1 MPDKNPRKPREVRI
15 NLRGS
20 WFYILL
26 IGLIIWMVWRNANAS
41 DPKEIEWKK
50 VEQIASEGDIQSITF
65 VRNEYRGEIALR
77 PESVAAYKEEFDGG
91 RVPRQSPHFTF
102 KVSDKFNPE
111 ESFGALQDSLSVHG
125 FEPFSVTMTEE
136 EHFWTGILEWLLFPV
151 ILIVMWIVMFR
162 GIGRNSG
169 GGGGG
174 IGGGKGNPFNVG
186 KSTGKLA
193 DKN

>member
-111 ESFGALQDSLSVHG
+111 ESFGALQDRAARM
-125 FEPFSVTMTEE
+125 VTPRTVARC
-136 EHFWTGILEWLLFPV
+136 F
-151 ILIVMWIVMFR
+151 
-162 GIGRNSG
+162 IGYS
-169 GGGGG
+169 
-174 IGGGKGNPFNVG
+174 FQ
-186 KSTGKLA
+186 
-193 DKN
+193 